1 MGGEYPRGPGA
12 TRGGAVL
19 EAAAWGLLAGSA
31 LLVGALVGY
40 LVRVP
45 RGVVAAVMGFGSGV
59 LMSAVA
65 FELVGEA
72 HELGGLLPTTAGSA
86 LGALV
91 YTGANVLLAR
101 RGARHRKRS
110 DGRQPSEAEQ
120 AGSGTAIAVGALLD
134 GIPESVVIGTS
145 LLAGG
150 GVSAVTVAA
159 VFISNVP
166 EGLSSAA
173 GMRRA
178 GRSRRY
184 VFGLWTGIA
193 LVSGLASMLGYG
205 LPVGV
210 SPVWLAGITAF
221 AGGAILSMVADTM
234 IPEAF
239 DDAHLLVGLVTV
251 AGFLTAFAL
260 SHA

>member
-1 MGGEYPRGPGA
+1 M
-12 TRGGAVL
+12 L
-19 EAAAWGLLAGSA
+19 QAAGWGLLAGSA

-45 RGVVAAVMGFGSGV
+45 RGVVASVMGFGSGV
-59 LMSAVA
+59 LLSAVSFDLIA
-65 FELVGEA
+65 EA
-72 HELGGLLPTTAGSA
+72 HELGGLLATAVGAA

-91 YTGANVLLAR
+91 YTAANVALAK

-110 DGRQPSEAEQ
+110 GGLQPSESEQ
-120 AGSGTAIAVGALLD
+120 SGSGTAIAVGALLD
-134 GIPESVVIGTS
+134 GIPESVVIGAS
-145 LLAGG
+145 LLSGG
-150 GVSAVTVAA
+150 GVSVVTVAA

-184 VFGLWTGIA
+184 VFGLWIA
-193 LVSGLASMLGYG
+193 IAVVSGLASMAGYG
-205 LPVGV
+205 LLADAAPQ
-210 SPVWLAGITAF
+210 WLAAITAF

-260 SHA
+260 SHV